1 MNFIGKYDSIKKY
14 KDNNYPID
22 VSFSDFMDDITKE
35 HSYMGAQY
43 LYLRDKLEKNKPF
56 TNIREQ
62 NHKNEF
68 IHKYDYYHYITFVV
82 YWILFAIYVIFF
94 IYKQQYREYESV
106 IILIL
111 MGAFPFYIHLLTPFL
126 IKSLRRIVKE
136 IKTFSVIFPSFKNQ
150 GESVDAIE
158 KKLTPNVLKPSDF
171 KKSPDKKE
179 KESINY
185 KKEFNNIINRLSE
198 GDAEYNEDSKRID
211 VFDENNDIVYYWEK
225 DENNK
230 WIKTMDN

>member
-94 IYKQQYREYESV
+94 NYKQQYREYESV

-111 MGAFPFYIHLLTPFL
+111 MGAFPFYIHLLTPF
-126 IKSLRRIVKE
+126 IYVNS
-136 IKTFSVIFPSFKNQ
+136 
-150 GESVDAIE
+150 
-158 KKLTPNVLKPSDF
+158 
-171 KKSPDKKE
+171 
-179 KESINY
+179 
-185 KKEFNNIINRLSE
+185 
-198 GDAEYNEDSKRID
+198 
-211 VFDENNDIVYYWEK
+211 
-225 DENNK
+225 
-230 WIKTMDN
+230 